1 MTVSTIV
8 AQQRRRAP
16 GTGAPGCPESPFRHA
31 DPGRLFRLGRL
42 EADVMSV
49 SLAILAGRQPELFDA
64 LVGEAEAYAG
74 AESEPEPEP
83 FCVTCGANAG
93 IFWLLGTEWH
103 HFRPGSGA
111 GDGPQVYE
119 PGHVPVIGWRIDG
132 AAIPPPAAAPA
143 PVI

>member
-8 AQQRRRAP
+8 AQQRRQAP
-16 GTGAPGCPESPFRHA
+16 GTGTPSRQESPFRHA

-74 AESEPEPEP
+74 AGTEPEPEP
-83 FCVTCGANAG
+83 FCVSCGANAG
-93 IFWLLGTEWH
+93 IYWLLGPDWH
-103 HFRPGSGA
+103 HVRPGSGA
-111 GDGPQVYE
+111 GGGPQVYE
-119 PGHVPVIGWRIDG
+119 TGHAPVIGWRIGG
-132 AAIPPPAAAPA
+132 AEVPHPAAAPA